1 VRLRK
6 WIADKHV
13 DSQPALLNHDGGS
26 LGLEGDA
33 DDSLPFV
40 SVIMPVRNER
50 HFIEASLGAVLR
62 QDYPSERTEVIV
74 ADGMSTDGTREVIK
88 AHQIGCPNLHMI
100 DNPGQIVPTGLNA
113 ALEQARGSVI
123 VRVDGHCEIASD
135 HLSRSVEHLSSNRA
149 DMVGGTLETIGDTL
163 IARLIAMAMSSRFG
177 VGNSA
182 FRTALNKTIMVDTV
196 AFPAY
201 TRAILDRGGLFDE
214 ELVRNQDDEY
224 SYRLRELGARI
235 LLAADI
241 RAKYYCHASLSSLW
255 RQYFQYGY
263 WKVRVMQKRTG
274 QMRLRQFAPPAFVA
288 ALTVSLLRAP
298 FSNMGAW
305 VLAMIGGSYLSAAIV
320 ATALSSRS
328 WKGRRKGILVLLPV
342 CFAIL
347 HLAYGSGFLVGLVR
361 FCNRWK
367 SNGAAHTVRR
377 FG

>member
-1 VRLRK
+1 MSVA
-6 WIADKHV
+6 IV
-13 DSQPALLNHDGGS
+13 NQPFLNHDLGPSGS
-26 LGLEGDA
+26 EGDA
-33 DDSLPFV
+33 GDSLPFV

-50 HFIEASLGAVLR
+50 NFIEASLSAVLR
-62 QDYPSERTEVIV
+62 QDYPSELTEVIV
-74 ADGMSTDGTREVIK
+74 ADGMSTDGTRDVVK
-88 AHQIGCPNLHMI
+88 THQIGCPNLRMI

-113 ALEQARGSVI
+113 ALAQARGSII
-123 VRVDGHCEIASD
+123 VRVDGHCEIARD
-135 HLSRSVEHLSSNRA
+135 YLSRSVEHLSSNRA
-149 DMVGGTLETIGDTL
+149 DIVGGTLETIGDTP
-163 IARLIAMAMSSRFG
+163 IARLIALAMSSRFG

-182 FRTALNKTIMVDTV
+182 FRTALNQTIMVDTV

-241 RAKYYCHASLSSLW
+241 RAKYYCRASLRSLW

-274 QMRLRQFAPPAFVA
+274 QMRLRQLAPPALVA
-288 ALTVSLLRAP
+288 ALAVSLLLAP
-298 FSNMGAW
+298 FSNVGGWA
-305 VLAMIGGSYLSAAIV
+305 LALVGGSYVSATIA

-328 WKGRRKGILVLLPV
+328 WKGRSKGTLVLLPV

-347 HLAYGSGFLVGLVR
+347 HLAYGSGFLVGLIR

-367 SNGAAHTVRR
+367 VKEPPIRSGALAE
-377 FG
+377 

>member
-1 VRLRK
+1 MSVA
-6 WIADKHV
+6 IV
-13 DSQPALLNHDGGS
+13 NQPCLNHD
-26 LGLEGDA
+26 LGPAGFEGDA
-33 DDSLPFV
+33 RDSLPLV

-50 HFIEASLGAVLR
+50 NVIEASLSAVLR
-62 QDYPSERTEVIV
+62 QDYPSERMEVIV
-74 ADGMSTDGTREVIK
+74 ADGMSTDGTRGGVEV
-88 AHQIGCPNLHMI
+88 HQIGFPNLRMI

-113 ALEQARGSVI
+113 ALEQARGSII
-123 VRVDGHCEIASD
+123 VRVDGHCEIARD
-135 HLSRSVEHLSSNRA
+135 YLMRSVELLSSNRA
-149 DMVGGTLETIGDTL
+149 NIVGGTLETIGDTH
-163 IARLIAMAMSSRFG
+163 IARVIALAMSSRFG

-182 FRTALNKTIMVDTV
+182 FRTALAQTIMVDTV

-241 RAKYYCHASLSSLW
+241 RAKYYCRASLRSLW

-263 WKVRVMQKRTG
+263 WKVRVMQKRTS
-274 QMRLRQFAPPAFVA
+274 QMRLRQLAPPAFVA
-288 ALTVSLLRAP
+288 ALAASLLLAA
-298 FSNMGAW
+298 FSSVGAW
-305 VLAMIGGSYLSAAIV
+305 ALAMIGGSYLSATIA

-328 WKGRRKGILVLLPV
+328 WKGRRKGILLLLPV

-347 HLAYGSGFLVGLVR
+347 HLAYGSGFLVGLIR
-361 FCNRWK
+361 FYDRWK
-367 SNGAAHTVRR
+367 FNKTAHSLRR